1 MELYL
6 FTRSAFVARSC
17 QLAVRDKAGL
27 NLHVMQEEC
36 VTQVLSV
43 IRRVDALLLDADFL
57 GRAGL
62 ESVLSSG
69 GGPRA
74 RGIAVFLLAGSGS
87 PEALSKAYAGRAE
100 CLDVFSL
107 GRLPAMLGEAAAG
120 CGSGRPRLERL
131 RDPALIPGRG
141 VAADP
146 LARYKR
152 DSFLEEVK
160 LVARTR
166 ADVLLVGESG
176 AGKSWLA
183 ERIYAWSGR
192 QGNFLSES
200 LANIPPNLFE
210 SELFGT
216 VSGAY
221 TDAVSKMGLLEAAGG
236 GTLFL
241 DEIGELPLHL
251 QSKLFSA
258 LDKRSFRRVGS
269 LKEQPFSGRIIFA
282 TNMDLEE
289 AVRERRFREELWGRI
304 SMVTVRVPPLRERPS
319 DIPSLASRFAED
331 EGKTLS
337 ASALEK
343 LSSYKYPGNVRELKH
358 IVCRSCLLCPR
369 DTLGADDIRFS
380 RAL

>member
-6 FTRSAFVARSC
+6 FTQSAFVARSC
-17 QLAVRDKAGL
+17 QLAVRNTGGL
-27 NLHVMQEEC
+27 NLHVIHEKC
-36 VTQVLSV
+36 LST
-43 IRRVDALLLDADFL
+43 ILSLIPRVDVLLLDGDFL
-57 GRAGL
+57 DRTDL
-62 ESVLSSG
+62 ESVLSSAG
-69 GGPRA
+69 GLQA
-74 RGIAVFLLAGSGS
+74 HSCTVFLLTDADSQDDR
-87 PEALSKAYAGRAE
+87 AKACAGRAK

-107 GRLPAMLGEAAAG
+107 ENLPEILGNGNPEYGKA
-120 CGSGRPRLERL
+120 RPRLERL
-131 RDPALIPGRG
+131 KNPALIPGRG

-146 LARYKR
+146 VSRYRKE
-152 DSFLEEVK
+152 SFIENVK
-160 LVARTR
+160 TIARTR

-183 ERIYAWSGR
+183 EKIYDWSGR

-221 TDAVSKMGLLEAAGG
+221 TDAVSKMGLLEAAGE

-258 LDKRSFRRVGS
+258 LDRRTFRRVGS
-269 LKEQPFSGRIIFA
+269 LKELPFSGRIIFA

-304 SMVTVRVPPLRERPS
+304 SMVTVRVPPLRERPG
-319 DIPSLASRFAED
+319 DIPALAVRFAQD
-331 EGKTLS
+331 EGKSLS

-343 LSSYKYPGNVRELKH
+343 LSSYQYPGNIRELKH
-358 IVCRSCLLCPR
+358 VVYRSCLLSPN
-369 DTLGADDIRFS
+369 DTLGADEIRFA